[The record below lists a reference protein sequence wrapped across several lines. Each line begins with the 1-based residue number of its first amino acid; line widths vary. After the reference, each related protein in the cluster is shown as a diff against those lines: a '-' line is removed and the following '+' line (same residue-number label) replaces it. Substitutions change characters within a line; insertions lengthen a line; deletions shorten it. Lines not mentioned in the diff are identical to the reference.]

1 MLKNL
6 IVFPKIIAT
15 EKLIPSQQTLT
26 ENSHLD
32 HLEKTKSDI
41 RSVGTM

>member
-6 IVFPKIIAT
+6 GVFPQIFAT
-15 EKLIPSQQTLT
+15 EKLISFQQTLT
-26 ENSHLD
+26 ENSHL
-32 HLEKTKSDI
+32 EKTKNDI